1 MKKRLRKK
9 LRKGEFKEVGCEVR
23 IKLAEGLSDEQAEAF
38 VDAFLAEVIEAQ
50 GLQFGG
56 GAFRGECD
64 GYIGKYRG
72 SVTVA
77 HQGEV
82 GRWLAGRAEVVSHEF
97 GPLKDAWY
105 GV

>member
-9 LRKGEFKEVGCEVR
+9 LRKGEFKEIGCEVR

-38 VDAFLAEVIEAQ
+38 VDAFLAEAIEAH

-56 GAFRGECD
+56 GAFRAECD

-72 SVTVA
+72 SVTEA
-77 HQGEV
+77 HRATV
-82 GRWLAGRAEVVSHEF
+82 GRWLTNRADVVAYEF

-105 GV
+105 GE